1 GAVYFEFDRS
11 DISRP
16 EERAKLQ
23 AAKNYLEKNPGQ
35 RLLLEGHA
43 DWRGTSEY
51 NLGLGDR
58 RANGAKKYLGTIQ
71 VSADK
76 LETLSKGSEEAKKG
90 GTDEDMKKER
100 RVELVIIKQ
109 K

>member
-1 GAVYFEFDRS
+1 VRRDGEREPQQLEAVQPAHHRCH
-11 DISRP
+11 IKLGRGLVP
-16 EERAKLQ
+16 RAAPRRREEDDVRAQ
-23 AAKNYLEKNPGQ
+23 PRRE
-35 RLLLEGHA
+35 
-43 DWRGTSEY
+43 RG
-51 NLGLGDR
+51 
-58 RANGAKKYLGTIQ
+58 K
-71 VSADK
+71 VSVDK